1 MVAIPRSV
9 TFSGTVYLTG
19 MTPKATRA
27 GRLGQAKGNC
37 NPRIGSK
44 QRRRS
49 SKREIPDPKTPV
61 FVEEH
66 GETTAAAEGSTSAA
80 AARAAEGI
88 LIERVLAGEREP
100 FCELVKGYERPL
112 YATALAILKNE
123 ADAEEVV
130 QEAVMKAFK
139 SLSRFLGA
147 PQNSI

>member
-1 MVAIPRSV
+1 VAVLGSV
-9 TFSGTVYLTG
+9 TFSGTVYLTS
-19 MTPKATRA
+19 MTPKAMRVV
-27 GRLGQAKGNC
+27 RLGQAKGNS

-44 QRRRS
+44 QRRRCS
-49 SKREIPDPKTPV
+49 NREIPDAKTPV

-66 GETTAAAEGSTSAA
+66 EETTA

-123 ADAEEVV
+123 ADAS
-130 QEAVMKAFK
+130 QKWSK
-139 SLSRFLGA
+139 KRS
-147 PQNSI
+147 